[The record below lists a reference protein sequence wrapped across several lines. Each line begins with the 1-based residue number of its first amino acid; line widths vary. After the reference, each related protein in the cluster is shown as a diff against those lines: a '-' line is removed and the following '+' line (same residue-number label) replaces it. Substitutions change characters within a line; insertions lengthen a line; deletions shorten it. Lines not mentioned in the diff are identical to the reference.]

1 MTTYEVTSYRDGS
14 WWTFEIPALTSP
26 SPTKGK
32 RIVAMG
38 QARRAED
45 VAREAHDVI
54 DLWTDDPDIDVRVH
68 YTLPE
73 GVETAVHTAAEREE
87 RGRAA
92 LDEAAALR
100 RQAVQELRSQGLS
113 QADTATLL
121 GLSRQR
127 VQQLSAA

>member
-26 SPTKGK
+26 GPIKGK

-45 VAREAHDVI
+45 VAREARDVI
-54 DLWTDDPDIDVRVH
+54 DLWTDDPDVDVRVH
-68 YTLPE
+68 YTLPA
-73 GVETAVHTAAEREE
+73 GVETAVHTAAESEK

-100 RQAVQELRSQGLS
+100 RQAVQALRSQGLS

>member
-1 MTTYEVTSYRDGS
+1 MTTYEVTSYRDGA
-14 WWTFEIPALTSP
+14 WWTFEVPALTSP
-26 SPTKGK
+26 APAKGK
-32 RIVAMG
+32 SIVAMG

-45 VAREAHDVI
+45 VGREARDVI
-54 DLWTDDPDIDVRVH
+54 DLWTDDDDIDVRVH

-73 GVETAVHTAAEREE
+73 GVETAVHAAAEREE

-92 LDEAAALR
+92 LAEAAALR
-100 RQAVQELRSQGLS
+100 RKAVQELRAEGLS